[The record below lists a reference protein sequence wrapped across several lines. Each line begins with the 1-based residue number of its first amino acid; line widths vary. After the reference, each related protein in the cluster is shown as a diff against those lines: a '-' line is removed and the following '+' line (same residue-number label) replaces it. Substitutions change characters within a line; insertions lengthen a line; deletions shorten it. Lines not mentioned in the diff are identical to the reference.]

1 MNNLSQSVNQYD
13 ILDNLPKRVI
23 IQFVDTETGENKQ
36 VLVNFSDLEA
46 EQQTVFE
53 SYEALCELLMNA

>member
-1 MNNLSQSVNQYD
+1 MNKLSQSVSQYD

-36 VLVNFSDLEA
+36 IVVNLLDLEA
-46 EQQTVFE
+46 EQKAVFE
-53 SYEALCELLMNA
+53 SYELLCEQLMNA